1 MSKSLQKI
9 LSRPPRERGLLLLL
23 AAVALLALLWLSLQ
37 AARHYQLD
45 ARQQAR
51 RAQTELAGMQQQVAA
66 LEPLLAR
73 QQRQRSPGWQDEVLA
88 LAAEQELPLTV
99 AGRDAR
105 QLLFSPGTTDLPRL
119 SRWLQQ
125 LEQEYYVRAVRLQLE
140 NGPEGITLVQL
151 VLQRHE

>member
-1 MSKSLQKI
+1 MINSIQKVW
-9 LSRPPRERGLLLLL
+9 SRPPRERGLLLLL
-23 AAVALLALLWLSLQ
+23 AAVALLTLLWLSLQ

-51 RAQTELAGMQQQVAA
+51 RAQAELAGMQQQVAA

-73 QQRQRSPGWQDEVLA
+73 QQRQHSPDWQEEVLA
-88 LAAEQELPLTV
+88 LAAEQGLILTV

-105 QLLFSPGTTDLPRL
+105 QLLFSPGNTDLPRL

-125 LEQEYYVRAVRLQLE
+125 LEQEYYVHAVRLQLR
-140 NGPEGITLVQL
+140 NAPEGVTLVQL